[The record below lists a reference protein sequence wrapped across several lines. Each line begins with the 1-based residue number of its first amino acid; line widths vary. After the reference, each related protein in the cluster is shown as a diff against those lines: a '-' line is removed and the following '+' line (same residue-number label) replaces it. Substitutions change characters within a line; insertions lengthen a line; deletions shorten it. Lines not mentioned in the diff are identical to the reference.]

1 MRRREAFI
9 RRRRL
14 LKGSAYY
21 DLTVTGAALMRGRR
35 LFETRRLLE
44 EIRYLCYSML
54 MTKRRVYSNE
64 GRTYE
69 K

>member
-14 LKGSAYY
+14 LKGGAYY
-21 DLTVTGAALMRGRR
+21 DLTVNGAELMRGRR

-54 MTKRRVYSNE
+54 IKVNSYS
-64 GRTYE
+64 
-69 K
+69 